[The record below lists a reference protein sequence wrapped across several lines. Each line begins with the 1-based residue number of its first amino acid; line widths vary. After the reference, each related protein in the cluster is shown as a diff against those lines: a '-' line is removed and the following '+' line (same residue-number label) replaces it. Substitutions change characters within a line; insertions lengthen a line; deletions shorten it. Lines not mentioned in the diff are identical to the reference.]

1 MTKPI
6 KLKNSLKFRAALAVD
21 SEYAIIV
28 PVNTITAESY
38 TIDLNA
44 AHRIFDNKY
53 PEASFW
59 DFIECVSKQEYIR
72 EVSDDC
78 DLIITKDFTNL
89 MQSTG
94 IYDATKW
101 KELSP
106 EKKSEW
112 LKENKL
118 QDWKGVE
125 IFEGDVTEIKYSKDH
140 YSYGVVSYFENS
152 AGYDRGGTS
161 LGSYQKRTKVV
172 GNIYEGWPACANYD
186 VDFFFD
192 TTEENE

>member
-1 MTKPI
+1 MIKPM
-6 KLKNSLKFRAALAVD
+6 KLKNSLKFRAALVVGN
-21 SEYAIIV
+21 EYSIIV

-44 AHRIFDNKY
+44 ARRIFDNKY

-59 DFIECVSKQEYIR
+59 DFIECVSKQEYIQ

-112 LKENKL
+112 LKENKI

-125 IFEGDVTEIKYSKDH
+125 IFEGDVTEIKHGKDN
-140 YSYGVVSYFENS
+140 YSYGVVNYLQNL
-152 AGYDRGGTS
+152 AGYERGGTS
-161 LGSYQKRTKVV
+161 LGSYQKKTKVV

-186 VDFFFD
+186 VGFFFD
-192 TTEENE
+192 ITEEGK